1 LHTSCEQIKRKHISW
16 IHGDQTSLLFGIE
29 KKQKKKKLGINNVFF
44 FFFFN
49 TPTKFLICV
58 LCYKLVESTRP
69 PIYQVLKAS
78 KPYVVHQP
86 PQGRRIGKEGGWCGV
101 RVSLRP
107 CGRCKFQ
114 QFPHLIIFKIRGNCD
129 SFVPYYIYK
138 RKKGLQSTIM

>member
-1 LHTSCEQIKRKHISW
+1 MMVLVRCHN
-16 IHGDQTSLLFGIE
+16 LL
-29 KKQKKKKLGINNVFF
+29 
-44 FFFFN
+44 
-49 TPTKFLICV
+49 
-58 LCYKLVESTRP
+58 ESTGP
-69 PIYQVLKAS
+69 PIYKVLKTR

-86 PQGRRIGKEGGWCGV
+86 PQGRIGKEGGWCGV

-114 QFPHLIIFKIRGNCD
+114 QFPHLIIFKLRGNCD